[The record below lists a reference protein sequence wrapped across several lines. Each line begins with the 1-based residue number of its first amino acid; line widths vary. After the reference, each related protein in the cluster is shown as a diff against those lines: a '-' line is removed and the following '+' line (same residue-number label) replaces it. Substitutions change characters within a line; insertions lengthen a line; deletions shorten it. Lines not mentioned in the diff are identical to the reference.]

1 MSTGTPHKTWSFPMT
16 RRMIPKFLRGRVPPS
31 GIAKLF
37 TKNTRHLGHVRFKK
51 SCGYLGFLLKLER
64 KSSLFHNEMG
74 TVDSY
79 GPASQTLTFLD
90 TEEADF
96 GADTQGSEYEFHDF
110 TVPSQ
115 TQTQSQASQAEPNQP
130 TVLNGGI
137 IEQKDRSVNGPS
149 SDEKKDGT
157 AKITNSLG
165 ELNFEEDE
173 DESYFP
179 KDLPAH
185 ACRCVV

>member
-1 MSTGTPHKTWSFPMT
+1 MS
-16 RRMIPKFLRGRVPPS
+16 
-31 GIAKLF
+31 
-37 TKNTRHLGHVRFKK
+37 
-51 SCGYLGFLLKLER
+51 
-64 KSSLFHNEMG
+64 

-115 TQTQSQASQAEPNQP
+115 TQTQSQASQLESSTP
-130 TVLNGGI
+130 LINGDAVEKKEI
-137 IEQKDRSVNGPS
+137 LTNGPPS
-149 SDEKKDGT
+149 SNEEGKESVSKV
-157 AKITNSLG
+157 TNSLG

-173 DESYFP
+173 DETFYS

-185 ACRCVV
+185 ACRCV

>member
-1 MSTGTPHKTWSFPMT
+1 
-16 RRMIPKFLRGRVPPS
+16 
-31 GIAKLF
+31 
-37 TKNTRHLGHVRFKK
+37 
-51 SCGYLGFLLKLER
+51 
-64 KSSLFHNEMG
+64 MG

-115 TQTQSQASQAEPNQP
+115 TQTQSQPTDVEQNQ
-130 TVLNGGI
+130 TAVLNGDI
-137 IEQKDRSVNGPS
+137 IKQKDIALEETKDES
-149 SDEKKDGT
+149 SKL
-157 AKITNSLG
+157 TNSLG

-173 DESYFP
+173 DESFFP

-185 ACRCVV
+185 ACRCVFRKLFPKNGKFQVKIVY

>member
-1 MSTGTPHKTWSFPMT
+1 MS
-16 RRMIPKFLRGRVPPS
+16 
-31 GIAKLF
+31 
-37 TKNTRHLGHVRFKK
+37 
-51 SCGYLGFLLKLER
+51 
-64 KSSLFHNEMG
+64 

-115 TQTQSQASQAEPNQP
+115 TQTQSQASQPEGSQP
-130 TVLNGGI
+130 L
-137 IEQKDRSVNGPS
+137 VNGNIVDQKEDLSNGPVAVNEES
-149 SDEKKDGT
+149 KADGGVS
-157 AKITNSLG
+157 KVSNSLG

-173 DESYFP
+173 DETFYT
-179 KDLPAH
+179 KDLPVY
-185 ACRCVV
+185 ACRCVQLESSSLVV

>member
-1 MSTGTPHKTWSFPMT
+1 MS
-16 RRMIPKFLRGRVPPS
+16 
-31 GIAKLF
+31 
-37 TKNTRHLGHVRFKK
+37 
-51 SCGYLGFLLKLER
+51 
-64 KSSLFHNEMG
+64 

-115 TQTQSQASQAEPNQP
+115 TQTQSQASQPEGTQP
-130 TVLNGGI
+130 L
-137 IEQKDRSVNGPS
+137 VNGNVEDQKEVLSNGPVAANEDS
-149 SDEKKDGT
+149 KADGGVS
-157 AKITNSLG
+157 KVSNSLG

-173 DESYFP
+173 DETFYT
-179 KDLPAH
+179 KDLPAY
-185 ACRCVV
+185 ACRCVQFESSCLDSKRAV

>member
-1 MSTGTPHKTWSFPMT
+1 MNFNV
-16 RRMIPKFLRGRVPPS
+16 FLRLNMS
-31 GIAKLF
+31 
-37 TKNTRHLGHVRFKK
+37 
-51 SCGYLGFLLKLER
+51 
-64 KSSLFHNEMG
+64 

-115 TQTQSQASQAEPNQP
+115 TQTQSQASQPDASQP
-130 TVLNGGI
+130 L
-137 IEQKDRSVNGPS
+137 VNGS
-149 SDEKKDGT
+149 AVDKKEELTNGPATGNEDSKT
-157 AKITNSLG
+157 DSNVSKVSNSLG

-173 DESYFP
+173 DETFYS
-179 KDLPAH
+179 KDLPAY
-185 ACRCVV
+185 ACRCV

>member
-1 MSTGTPHKTWSFPMT
+1 MS
-16 RRMIPKFLRGRVPPS
+16 
-31 GIAKLF
+31 
-37 TKNTRHLGHVRFKK
+37 
-51 SCGYLGFLLKLER
+51 
-64 KSSLFHNEMG
+64 

-115 TQTQSQASQAEPNQP
+115 TQTQSQASQPESSQP
-130 TVLNGGI
+130 L
-137 IEQKDRSVNGPS
+137 VNGNVV
-149 SDEKKDGT
+149 DKKEELSNGPVAVNDDSKVDGGV
-157 AKITNSLG
+157 AKVNNSLG

-173 DESYFP
+173 DETYYT
-179 KDLPAH
+179 KDLPAY
-185 ACRCVV
+185 ACRCVKQLFGFLVVKMRLFKLDICMKV

>member
-1 MSTGTPHKTWSFPMT
+1 MS
-16 RRMIPKFLRGRVPPS
+16 
-31 GIAKLF
+31 
-37 TKNTRHLGHVRFKK
+37 
-51 SCGYLGFLLKLER
+51 
-64 KSSLFHNEMG
+64 

-115 TQTQSQASQAEPNQP
+115 TQTQSQASQPEASQP
-130 TVLNGGI
+130 LVNGNGVDTQ
-137 IEQKDRSVNGPS
+137 EDLTNGPS
-149 SDEKKDGT
+149 TGNEDPKVDGSVS
-157 AKITNSLG
+157 KVSNSLG

-173 DESYFP
+173 DETFYT
-179 KDLPAH
+179 KDLPVY
-185 ACRCVV
+185 ACRCVQVESSSSSIFKIAV

>member
-1 MSTGTPHKTWSFPMT
+1 MS
-16 RRMIPKFLRGRVPPS
+16 
-31 GIAKLF
+31 
-37 TKNTRHLGHVRFKK
+37 
-51 SCGYLGFLLKLER
+51 
-64 KSSLFHNEMG
+64 

-115 TQTQSQASQAEPNQP
+115 TQTQSQVSQPESSQP
-130 TVLNGGI
+130 L
-137 IEQKDRSVNGPS
+137 VNGTFV
-149 SDEKKDGT
+149 DKKEDIPNDPVLVNDDSKADGISKV
-157 AKITNSLG
+157 ANSLG

-173 DESYFP
+173 DEAFYS
-179 KDLPAH
+179 KDLPAF
-185 ACRCVV
+185 ACRCV

>member
-1 MSTGTPHKTWSFPMT
+1 MNFNVSLRLNMS
-16 RRMIPKFLRGRVPPS
+16 
-31 GIAKLF
+31 
-37 TKNTRHLGHVRFKK
+37 
-51 SCGYLGFLLKLER
+51 
-64 KSSLFHNEMG
+64 

-115 TQTQSQASQAEPNQP
+115 TQTQSQASQPEASQP
-130 TVLNGGI
+130 L
-137 IEQKDRSVNGPS
+137 VNGS
-149 SDEKKDGT
+149 TVDKKEELTNGPATGNEDSKT
-157 AKITNSLG
+157 DSNVSKVSNSLG

-173 DESYFP
+173 DETFYS
-179 KDLPAH
+179 KDLPAY
-185 ACRCVV
+185 ACRCV

>member
-1 MSTGTPHKTWSFPMT
+1 MNFNV
-16 RRMIPKFLRGRVPPS
+16 FLRLNMS
-31 GIAKLF
+31 
-37 TKNTRHLGHVRFKK
+37 
-51 SCGYLGFLLKLER
+51 
-64 KSSLFHNEMG
+64 

-115 TQTQSQASQAEPNQP
+115 TQTQSQASQPEASQP
-130 TVLNGGI
+130 L
-137 IEQKDRSVNGPS
+137 VNGS
-149 SDEKKDGT
+149 AVDKKEELTNGPATGNEDSKT
-157 AKITNSLG
+157 DSNVSKVSNSLG

-173 DESYFP
+173 DETFYS
-179 KDLPAH
+179 KDLPAY
-185 ACRCVV
+185 ACRCV

>member
-1 MSTGTPHKTWSFPMT
+1 
-16 RRMIPKFLRGRVPPS
+16 
-31 GIAKLF
+31 
-37 TKNTRHLGHVRFKK
+37 
-51 SCGYLGFLLKLER
+51 
-64 KSSLFHNEMG
+64 MG

-115 TQTQSQASQAEPNQP
+115 TQTQSQASQAEQNQP
-130 TVLNGGI
+130 AVVNGGV
-137 IEQKDRSVNGPS
+137 IEQRDRVANGPS
-149 SDEKKDGT
+149 SEEKKDDS
-157 AKITNSLG
+157 AKITKSLG
-165 ELNFEEDE
+165 ELNFEEEE

-185 ACRCVV
+185 ACRFVVYYNNSLKDFVFF

>member
-1 MSTGTPHKTWSFPMT
+1 MS
-16 RRMIPKFLRGRVPPS
+16 
-31 GIAKLF
+31 
-37 TKNTRHLGHVRFKK
+37 
-51 SCGYLGFLLKLER
+51 
-64 KSSLFHNEMG
+64 

-115 TQTQSQASQAEPNQP
+115 TQTQSQASQPEASQP
-130 TVLNGGI
+130 L
-137 IEQKDRSVNGPS
+137 VNGNAV
-149 SDEKKDGT
+149 DKKEELTNGPATGNEDSKT
-157 AKITNSLG
+157 DANVSKVSNSLG

-173 DESYFP
+173 DETFYS
-179 KDLPAH
+179 KDLPAF
-185 ACRCVV
+185 ACRCV

>member
-1 MSTGTPHKTWSFPMT
+1 MS
-16 RRMIPKFLRGRVPPS
+16 
-31 GIAKLF
+31 
-37 TKNTRHLGHVRFKK
+37 
-51 SCGYLGFLLKLER
+51 
-64 KSSLFHNEMG
+64 

-115 TQTQSQASQAEPNQP
+115 TQTQSQASQPEPSQP
-130 TVLNGGI
+130 L
-137 IEQKDRSVNGPS
+137 VNGNVA
-149 SDEKKDGT
+149 DKKEDLAYGPTTGNEEAKVDGT
-157 AKITNSLG
+157 VSKVSNSLG

-173 DESYFP
+173 DETFYS
-179 KDLPAH
+179 KDLPAF
-185 ACRCVV
+185 ACRCVQR

>member
-1 MSTGTPHKTWSFPMT
+1 MS
-16 RRMIPKFLRGRVPPS
+16 
-31 GIAKLF
+31 
-37 TKNTRHLGHVRFKK
+37 
-51 SCGYLGFLLKLER
+51 
-64 KSSLFHNEMG
+64 

-115 TQTQSQASQAEPNQP
+115 TQTQSQASQPDSSQP
-130 TVLNGGI
+130 L
-137 IEQKDRSVNGPS
+137 VNG
-149 SDEKKDGT
+149 DATEKKEVLANGQAAPNEESNDSVSKV
-157 AKITNSLG
+157 ANSLG
-165 ELNFEEDE
+165 ELNFEEDD
-173 DESYFP
+173 DEAFYS

-185 ACRCVV
+185 ACRCV

>member
-1 MSTGTPHKTWSFPMT
+1 MS
-16 RRMIPKFLRGRVPPS
+16 
-31 GIAKLF
+31 
-37 TKNTRHLGHVRFKK
+37 
-51 SCGYLGFLLKLER
+51 
-64 KSSLFHNEMG
+64 

-115 TQTQSQASQAEPNQP
+115 TQTQSQASQPESSQP
-130 TVLNGGI
+130 L
-137 IEQKDRSVNGPS
+137 VNGNVV
-149 SDEKKDGT
+149 DKKEELNNGPVAVNDDSKVDGGV
-157 AKITNSLG
+157 AKVNNSLG

-173 DESYFP
+173 DETYYT
-179 KDLPAH
+179 KDLPAY
-185 ACRCVV
+185 ACRCVNFESSYLDF

>member
-1 MSTGTPHKTWSFPMT
+1 MS
-16 RRMIPKFLRGRVPPS
+16 
-31 GIAKLF
+31 
-37 TKNTRHLGHVRFKK
+37 
-51 SCGYLGFLLKLER
+51 
-64 KSSLFHNEMG
+64 

-115 TQTQSQASQAEPNQP
+115 TQTQSQASQPEGSQP
-130 TVLNGGI
+130 L
-137 IEQKDRSVNGPS
+137 VNGNAVDQKEELSNGPVAANEDTTVDTGVS
-149 SDEKKDGT
+149 KVS
-157 AKITNSLG
+157 NSLG

-173 DESYFP
+173 DETFYT
-179 KDLPAH
+179 KDLPAY
-185 ACRCVV
+185 ACRWVLLESSYLVDQTLF

>member
-1 MSTGTPHKTWSFPMT
+1 MNFNV
-16 RRMIPKFLRGRVPPS
+16 FLRVNMS
-31 GIAKLF
+31 
-37 TKNTRHLGHVRFKK
+37 
-51 SCGYLGFLLKLER
+51 
-64 KSSLFHNEMG
+64 

-115 TQTQSQASQAEPNQP
+115 TQTQSQASQPEASQP
-130 TVLNGGI
+130 L
-137 IEQKDRSVNGPS
+137 VNGSAVDKQEELTNGPATGNEDS
-149 SDEKKDGT
+149 KTDSNVSKVS
-157 AKITNSLG
+157 NSLG

-173 DESYFP
+173 DETFYS
-179 KDLPAH
+179 KDLPAY
-185 ACRCVV
+185 ACRCV

>member
-1 MSTGTPHKTWSFPMT
+1 MS
-16 RRMIPKFLRGRVPPS
+16 
-31 GIAKLF
+31 
-37 TKNTRHLGHVRFKK
+37 
-51 SCGYLGFLLKLER
+51 
-64 KSSLFHNEMG
+64 

-115 TQTQSQASQAEPNQP
+115 TQTQSQASQPESSQP
-130 TVLNGGI
+130 L
-137 IEQKDRSVNGPS
+137 VNGNVV
-149 SDEKKDGT
+149 DKKEELSNGPVAVNNDSKVDGGV
-157 AKITNSLG
+157 AKVNNSLG

-173 DESYFP
+173 DETYYT
-179 KDLPAH
+179 KDLPAY
-185 ACRCVV
+185 ACRCVNFESSYLDF

>member
-1 MSTGTPHKTWSFPMT
+1 MS
-16 RRMIPKFLRGRVPPS
+16 
-31 GIAKLF
+31 
-37 TKNTRHLGHVRFKK
+37 
-51 SCGYLGFLLKLER
+51 
-64 KSSLFHNEMG
+64 

-115 TQTQSQASQAEPNQP
+115 TQTQSQASQPEGSQP
-130 TVLNGGI
+130 L
-137 IEQKDRSVNGPS
+137 VNGS
-149 SDEKKDGT
+149 SVDKKEELTNGPATGNED
-157 AKITNSLG
+157 AKTDSNVSKVSNSLG

-173 DESYFP
+173 DETFYSA
-179 KDLPAH
+179 KDLPAY
-185 ACRCVV
+185 ACRCV

>member
-1 MSTGTPHKTWSFPMT
+1 MS
-16 RRMIPKFLRGRVPPS
+16 
-31 GIAKLF
+31 
-37 TKNTRHLGHVRFKK
+37 
-51 SCGYLGFLLKLER
+51 
-64 KSSLFHNEMG
+64 

-115 TQTQSQASQAEPNQP
+115 TQTQSQASQPEGSQP
-130 TVLNGGI
+130 L
-137 IEQKDRSVNGPS
+137 VNGNAV
-149 SDEKKDGT
+149 DKKEDLANGPVAGSEDSKVDGGVS
-157 AKITNSLG
+157 KVSNSLG

-173 DESYFP
+173 DETFYT
-179 KDLPAH
+179 KDLPAY
-185 ACRCVV
+185 ACRCVELESSYSAVNGDV

>member
-1 MSTGTPHKTWSFPMT
+1 MS
-16 RRMIPKFLRGRVPPS
+16 
-31 GIAKLF
+31 
-37 TKNTRHLGHVRFKK
+37 
-51 SCGYLGFLLKLER
+51 
-64 KSSLFHNEMG
+64 

-115 TQTQSQASQAEPNQP
+115 TQTQSQASQPESSQP
-130 TVLNGGI
+130 L
-137 IEQKDRSVNGPS
+137 VNGNVG
-149 SDEKKDGT
+149 DKKEELSNGPVAVNEDSKVDGGV
-157 AKITNSLG
+157 AKVNNSLG

-173 DESYFP
+173 DETYYT
-179 KDLPAH
+179 KDLPAY
-185 ACRCVV
+185 ACRCANFESSYLDF

>member
-1 MSTGTPHKTWSFPMT
+1 MS
-16 RRMIPKFLRGRVPPS
+16 
-31 GIAKLF
+31 
-37 TKNTRHLGHVRFKK
+37 
-51 SCGYLGFLLKLER
+51 
-64 KSSLFHNEMG
+64 

-115 TQTQSQASQAEPNQP
+115 TQTQSQASQPEGSQP
-130 TVLNGGI
+130 L
-137 IEQKDRSVNGPS
+137 VNGS
-149 SDEKKDGT
+149 SVDKKEELTNGPATGNEDT
-157 AKITNSLG
+157 KTDSNVSKVSNSLG

-173 DESYFP
+173 DETFYSA
-179 KDLPAH
+179 KDLPAY
-185 ACRCVV
+185 ACRCV